1 MTGATH
7 LAFEDGT
14 GTTVSARRIGLW
26 LVVCCV
32 MVFGAVVIGGITRLT
47 ESGLSITQWQPLMG
61 ALPPLSEAEWG
72 RVFAL
77 YQTSPQYAEINA
89 GMDLAGF
96 KLIFW
101 WEWVHRLWGRLIG
114 VVFLLPFIWFVATGQ
129 VSRRLGGRLLGLFIL
144 GGLQGALGWY
154 MVQSGLVNDPT
165 VSQYRLTAH
174 LALAL
179 VILAAMLITALR
191 LLIPRADPVADK
203 RRGSLRQLA
212 AAAIAALAI
221 TILSGGFM
229 AGTDAGLSYNSFP
242 LMDGALLPVGY
253 FLVEPWY
260 ANPFENITAI
270 QFNHRWLAMATFAAV
285 IALWWH
291 SRWVVLLPRVR
302 RLANAIAVLALGQVA
317 LGIATLL
324 LAVPVTLAAAHQANA
339 VVLLSAMLWFAF
351 ELRPRR
357 PWAGT

>member
-1 MTGATH
+1 MNSAAH
-7 LAFEDGT
+7 PAFDDAG
-14 GTTVSARRIGLW
+14 GPTVSGRRIGLW
-26 LVVCCV
+26 LLICCA

-61 ALPPLSEAEWG
+61 ALPPLSETEWG

-89 GMDLAGF
+89 GMVLADF

-114 VVFLLPFIWFVATGQ
+114 VVFLLPFLWFVVTGQ
-129 VSRRLGGRLLGLFIL
+129 VSRRLGRRLTLLFIL

-154 MVQSGLVNDPT
+154 MVQSGLVDDPT

-179 VILAAMLITALR
+179 VILAAMLITALP
-191 LLIPRADPVADK
+191 LLFPWTDPVADR
-203 RRGSLRQLA
+203 RRGSLRTLA
-212 AAAIAALAI
+212 GAAIGALAV

-242 LMDGALLPVGY
+242 LMDGALLPADY

-260 ANPFENITAI
+260 ANPFENIAAI
-270 QFNHRWLAMATFAAV
+270 QFNHRWFAIGTFAV
-285 IALWWH
+285 IIGLWWH
-291 SRWVVLLPRVR
+291 SRWVVMLPRVR
-302 RLANAIAVLALGQVA
+302 RLANVVALLALAQVV

-324 LAVPVTLAAAHQANA
+324 LAVPVALAAAHQANA
-339 VVLLSAMLWFAF
+339 VLLLSAMLWFAY
-351 ELRPRR
+351 ELRPRPIR
-357 PWAGT
+357 AGT

>member
-1 MTGATH
+1 MTGAAYIG
-7 LAFEDGT
+7 LDEAT
-14 GTTVSARRIGLW
+14 GPTISGRRIALW
-26 LVVCCV
+26 LLVCCA

-47 ESGLSITQWQPLMG
+47 DSGLSITQWQPLMG
-61 ALPPLSEAEWG
+61 ALPPLGVAEWA

-89 GMDLAGF
+89 GMTLADF

-114 VVFLLPFIWFVATGQ
+114 VVFLLPFLWFVATGQ
-129 VSRRLGGRLLGLFIL
+129 VNRRLGGRLVLLFIL

-154 MVQSGLVNDPT
+154 MVQSGLVDDPT

-191 LLIPRADPVADK
+191 LLFPSADPVADI
-203 RRGSLRQLA
+203 RRGNLRALSA
-212 AAAIAALAI
+212 VATWALAI

-229 AGTDAGLSYNSFP
+229 AGTDAGLTYNSFP
-242 LMDGALLPVGY
+242 LMDGDLLPEGY

-270 QFNHRWLAMATFAAV
+270 QFNHRWLAMATFAV
-285 IALWWH
+285 IIALWWR
-291 SRWVVLLPRVR
+291 SRWVVLLPRAR
-302 RLANAIAVLALGQVA
+302 RLANALAVLALGQVV

-339 VVLLSAMLWFAF
+339 VVLLSAMVWFTF
-351 ELRPRR
+351 ELRPSQR
-357 PWAGT
+357 PAGT